1 MRGRLAAA
9 PAGEAGR
16 QPEIGMV
23 QTVIPARQHAAGL
36 IGAVIERRVRQVRNS
51 SGERSFGE
59 RYAALM
65 QLVSLWGVEIFKPR
79 NLMTEN
85 FNKLPVNWE

>member
-1 MRGRLAAA
+1 
-9 PAGEAGR
+9 
-16 QPEIGMV
+16 
-23 QTVIPARQHAAGL
+23 
-36 IGAVIERRVRQVRNS
+36 
-51 SGERSFGE
+51 
-59 RYAALM
+59 M